1 MEVTCPRP
9 LSRKGQSQ
17 NLNMTFVLK
26 ITVQEKERLALPSE
40 AAQKHALLQGLFL
53 QSWEPRE
60 KRIFKNY

>member
-1 MEVTCPRP
+1 
-9 LSRKGQSQ
+9 
-17 NLNMTFVLK
+17 MTFVLK
-26 ITVQEKERLALPSE
+26 ITEQEKERLALPSK